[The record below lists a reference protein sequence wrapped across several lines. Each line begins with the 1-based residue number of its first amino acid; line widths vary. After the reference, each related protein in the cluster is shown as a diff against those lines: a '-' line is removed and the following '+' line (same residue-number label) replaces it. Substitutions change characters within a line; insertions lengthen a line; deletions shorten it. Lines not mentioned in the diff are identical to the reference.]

1 MGTGI
6 YLTYVK
12 VGIRNRLTG
21 FYQSNNDIAD
31 ILTCL
36 IFLFYLKTGIKQLLF
51 SSSGVTSTS
60 TYSFNQLNGNIMIL
74 FSSRLFLVDLL

>member
-6 YLTYVK
+6 YLAYVK

-21 FYQSNNDIAD
+21 FYQSDNDIAD

-36 IFLFYLKTGIKQLLF
+36 IFLFYLKTGIKQLL
-51 SSSGVTSTS
+51 
-60 TYSFNQLNGNIMIL
+60 L
-74 FSSRLFLVDLL
+74 

>member
-6 YLTYVK
+6 YLAYVK

-21 FYQSNNDIAD
+21 FYQSDNDIAD

-51 SSSGVTSTS
+51 
-60 TYSFNQLNGNIMIL
+60 QLIRCYFYIYI
-74 FSSRLFLVDLL
+74 FLQPA